1 MSSGA
6 KAYLSVIMQ
15 RANFLP
21 WNASTEVRS
30 HDTRRH
36 VAGLTIK
43 IWYGIGCALGG
54 WIHPVLHYMLVELS
68 IACLDKLHRMAIH
81 ESPECRAKNRSE
93 EISQTCV
100 VRVRLRV

>member
-1 MSSGA
+1 MSSEVMT
-6 KAYLSVIMQ
+6 YLSVIMQ
-15 RANFLP
+15 RANLLP
-21 WNASTEVRS
+21 WNASIKVRWHLIS
-30 HDTRRH
+30 RR
-36 VAGLTIK
+36 VARLTIE
-43 IWYGIGCALGG
+43 IWYRVGCALGG